1 MPTKHFE
8 LVLDST
14 WRIVRRKCLNGE
26 RLWEDIKCTDDK
38 PKHNTWDQEG
48 RAKKLCGLDNLCYRP
63 SYAGANNVS
72 PQLPTTIVTSL
83 TLSNAWYLILS

>member
-14 WRIVRRKCLNGE
+14 WCVVKRNALMGNDSEKISNVQTTNQSTIHETR
-26 RLWEDIKCTDDK
+26 
-38 PKHNTWDQEG
+38 G
-48 RAKKLCGLDNLCYRP
+48 RAEKYCGLDNLCYRP

-83 TLSNAWYLILS
+83 TLSNV